1 MKNNETAL
9 WLIVAVALGLFAYSL
24 TSIIMN
30 GFRFYMVYP
39 LLLGIVNLIAIW
51 LLRKA

>member
-1 MKNNETAL
+1 MKNKETAL
-9 WLIVAVALGLFAYSL
+9 WLVVAVALGLFAFSL